1 MTTSCP
7 ECGNHFHSEDAY
19 EAQTRISD
27 LETQVQLLNSRA
39 STYVDKLG
47 DYEEEIRS
55 LRAQCARLQEERDND
70 IPLGLLQAQA
80 QAQAQSRTHPQS
92 GQEERDQQNRESLP
106 PPPLP
111 EKEALPDRPVNRQSM
126 SRLSQLTNYLP
137 GRRKDST
144 PETVPPMPPITP
156 AYSQSTPNLQTPT
169 PVSDYF
175 ASPSPRQTQSLTLI
189 GLRTKLETERQLRE
203 EAEKNL
209 TDAQSELEELTAQL
223 FGQANEMVAQERKA
237 RAELEERVKL
247 LETRDGEKRRRLE
260 RLEGAVA
267 RIERVRRIVVEH
279 ERELEG
285 VREREKEIEVVIQ
298 RRGTVAR

>member
-7 ECGNHFHSEDAY
+7 ECGNHFHSLEAQ

-27 LETQVQLLNSRA
+27 LETQVRLLNNRA
-39 STYVDKLG
+39 STYVDKLT
-47 DYEEEIRS
+47 DYEEEIKS
-55 LRAQCARLQEERDND
+55 LREQCAKLQEEKDND
-70 IPLGLLQAQA
+70 VPLGLLQAQA
-80 QAQAQSRTHPQS
+80 QSQPQSRS
-92 GQEERDQQNRESLP
+92 GEKEQNRESLP
-106 PPPLP
+106 PPPP
-111 EKEALPDRPVNRQSM
+111 EKDSVPERNTNRQSM
-126 SRLSQLTNYLP
+126 SRLSNLTSYLP
-137 GRRKDST
+137 GRRKD
-144 PETVPPMPPITP
+144 PEGVPPLPPITP
-156 AYSQSTPNLQTPT
+156 AYSQSTPNLQTPAT
-169 PVSDYF
+169 DYF

-189 GLRTKLETERQLRE
+189 GLQTKLENERQLRE

-260 RLEGAVA
+260 RLEVAVA

-279 ERELEG
+279 EKELEG
-285 VREREKEIEVVIQ
+285 VREREKEVEVVIQ
-298 RRGTVAR
+298 RRFPEKVGRATAAR